1 MNAAIPGFEESAAR
15 EILFTF
21 EDFERMDEAG
31 VFGTPP
37 ARVELLEGKFYR
49 MSPASSGHG
58 GSTADVIFAL
68 MSALERAGES
78 AFRVITHAT
87 VKIGEHNAPEP
98 DVYVVTPT
106 KAKYST
112 NADTVLVIEIAYSTR
127 ETDLNLKRRV
137 YAKGGIPEYWVLEPE
152 RNRLVVFRLPT
163 PEGVYQTEFV
173 LAREETVS
181 PLFAP
186 QIKIA
191 LKDLL

>member
-1 MNAAIPGFEESAAR
+1 
-15 EILFTF
+15 
-21 EDFERMDEAG
+21 
-31 VFGTPP
+31 
-37 ARVELLEGKFYR
+37 
-49 MSPASSGHG
+49 
-58 GSTADVIFAL
+58 
-68 MSALERAGES
+68 
-78 AFRVITHAT
+78 
-87 VKIGEHNAPEP
+87 
-98 DVYVVTPT
+98 
-106 KAKYST
+106 
-112 NADTVLVIEIAYSTR
+112 
-127 ETDLNLKRRV
+127 V